1 MDAIIENDPEAV
13 IILQSDH
20 GARYPFHCEMIREEK
35 RNIEEKY
42 MENILNCVYW
52 GAEVEAQDIE
62 GLSGVNTLR
71 LVLNIEFGSDFEMIS
86 VPVESM
92 RER

>member
-1 MDAIIENDPEAV
+1 MIGGEN
-13 IILQSDH
+13 
-20 GARYPFHCEMIREEK
+20 

-52 GAEVEAQDIE
+52 GAEVEVQDIE
-62 GLSGVNTLR
+62 GLSGINTLR

>member
-1 MDAIIENDPEAV
+1 
-13 IILQSDH
+13 
-20 GARYPFHCEMIREEK
+20 
-35 RNIEEKY
+35 

-52 GAEVEAQDIE
+52 GAEVEVQDIE
-62 GLSGVNTLR
+62 GLSGINTLR